1 MPFSWNEKKAAQNR
15 HKHGVSFDEA
25 LSCFFDPLGVEYQDT
40 VSDARETRFV
50 RRAHSSRGRLLI
62 VVFAERGE
70 LVRIISA
77 RKATKHEAEMHAQG
91 I

>member
-1 MPFSWNEKKAAQNR
+1 MPFSWNEKKAARNR
-15 HKHGVSFDEA
+15 RKHGVSFEEA
-25 LSCFFDPLGVEYQDT
+25 TTCFFDPLGVEYEDT
-40 VSDARETRFV
+40 VSDVREARFV
-50 RRAHSSRGRLLI
+50 RRAHSSLGRLLV
-62 VVFAERGE
+62 VVFAEPGD